1 MDLNIK
7 QINTIL
13 KALQIASETTKI
25 HHAQE
30 CVKERIYSK
39 NETGREAYYAE
50 QVKAIDLA
58 SDFDKLITDFQ
69 RLSNRNNQQLNQE

>member
-25 HHAQE
+25 QYAQE
-30 CVKERIYSK
+30 CVKERIYSQNK
-39 NETGREAYYAE
+39 TGSEAYHAE
-50 QVKAIDLA
+50 QTRAIELA
-58 SDFDKLITDFQ
+58 EDFDKLIPDFQ
-69 RLSNRNNQQLNQE
+69 SLSNRNNQQLNQE